1 MQNVHVTIIVM
12 YSTKKPSIVI
22 VGTAIGYNK
31 KHVGQGIG
39 IARHNNGLSR
49 LANSGNYDLFI

>member
-1 MQNVHVTIIVM
+1 M

-22 VGTAIGYNK
+22 VGTVIGYNK

-49 LANSGNYDLFI
+49 HANSGNYGFSYLNAAKP

>member
-1 MQNVHVTIIVM
+1 M

-22 VGTAIGYNK
+22 VGTVIGYNK

-49 LANSGNYDLFI
+49 LANSGNYDFFI